1 MSQPIRR
8 VPVVRTIR
16 EQIVNHLRTEIL
28 SGGYGE
34 GSALREQYLA
44 KRYGVSR
51 GPIRDALL
59 QLTKEGLLVAEPNR
73 GVRVKKRASKETRA
87 LFVTLRQQIEMHAL
101 RRIFPKITD
110 ADVAEWETHLEQYKT
125 VCERAD
131 IPNILECDMNFH
143 RSILERVGDDSL
155 IAVWLPL
162 ITRLLLP
169 HHYSQANYL
178 TEGNDAP
185 QSLTALQA
193 KKLLK
198 RGMESHEEH
207 CAIVTAIKKRQL
219 EQAIAALE
227 KNIL

>member
-1 MSQPIRR
+1 MKSI
-8 VPVVRTIR
+8 PVVRTIR

-34 GSALREQYLA
+34 GSALREQHLA

-59 QLTKEGLLVAEPNR
+59 QLTKEGLLMAEPNR

-87 LFVTLRQQIEMHAL
+87 LFVTLRKQIETHAL
-101 RRIFPKITD
+101 RRIFPDITD
-110 ADVAEWETHLEQYKT
+110 ADVTEWETHLEQYKT

-131 IPNILECDMNFH
+131 IPHVLERDMEFH

-169 HHYSQANYL
+169 HHNPQAGSL
-178 TEGNDAP
+178 EETGGDL

-198 RGMESHEEH
+198 RGMESYEEH

-219 EQAIAALE
+219 KQAVAALE
-227 KNIL
+227 KNIQ